1 MKARG
6 IKVLAHAL
14 PRTWGQ
20 PCGVRKSAL
29 WSYDSRASGGSL
41 YPHTAGGRGKYGG
54 TIYTVNSHLIINFR
68 DTGKI
73 SSEVN
78 ALNEIYPAHAAENLN
93 NSAGTIKHRIGN
105 TTYIVERVF
114 SGKLTPR
121 QIVVEEIV
129 SNAKMSTI
137 FDHSSRPVV

>member
-1 MKARG
+1 M
-6 IKVLAHAL
+6 
-14 PRTWGQ
+14 
-20 PCGVRKSAL
+20 RKSAL

-129 SNAKMSTI
+129 SNAKCPLSLTTHPAPWYN
-137 FDHSSRPVV
+137 FGVKVVLQGRRTYEEPG